1 VTRDEQLSVRRQCLL
16 LGVNRSSLYY
26 QPVADSDEKLQL
38 MRKVDELH
46 LKHPFYGSRKIAAT
60 LKNSGPAVNR
70 KRIQRVMRKMG
81 VESIAPKPNTSKPCP
96 EHTVFPYLLRHRT
109 IERVNDV
116 WAADV
121 TYIPMAHGS
130 WLWLSGRNH

>member
-1 VTRDEQLSVRRQCLL
+1 
-16 LGVNRSSLYY
+16 
-26 QPVADSDEKLQL
+26 
-38 MRKVDELH
+38 
-46 LKHPFYGSRKIAAT
+46 
-60 LKNSGPAVNR
+60 
-70 KRIQRVMRKMG
+70 
-81 VESIAPKPNTSKPCP
+81 
-96 EHTVFPYLLRHRT
+96 LRHRT